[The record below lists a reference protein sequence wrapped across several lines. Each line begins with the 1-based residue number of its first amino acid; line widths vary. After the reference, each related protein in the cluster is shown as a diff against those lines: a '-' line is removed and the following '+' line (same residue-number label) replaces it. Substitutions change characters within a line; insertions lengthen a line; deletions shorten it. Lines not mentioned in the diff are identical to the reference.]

1 MTTPKPQPSA
11 PEGLVER
18 LEKNATC
25 HELIYGHRGLCGE
38 AAALIEA
45 QSAEIARQITRAD
58 QQADWAL
65 REAENAVKL
74 ERQLAAAQ
82 DRVARLEG
90 VLQGIGRKAAAH
102 PDDTDADRKRYLW
115 HIENAAAKALAD
127 TGTEV
132 KHG

>member
-45 QSAEIARQITRAD
+45 QSAEIAD
-58 QQADWAL
+58 Q
-65 REAENAVKL
+65 EYFTKL
-74 ERQLAAAQ
+74 AGDRCIELETALAAAQ